1 MNLNGLTP
9 EQRDFILN
17 LNKRLQALEAKLT
30 VLQGKVIKVDPELPG
45 TLVSNIVRYN
55 LN

>member
-9 EQRDFILN
+9 EQREFILS
-17 LNKRLQALEAKLT
+17 LNKRLLALEAKLT
-30 VLQGKVIKVDPELPG
+30 VLQGKVIKIDPELPA
-45 TLVSNIVRYN
+45 TLVSNMARYN